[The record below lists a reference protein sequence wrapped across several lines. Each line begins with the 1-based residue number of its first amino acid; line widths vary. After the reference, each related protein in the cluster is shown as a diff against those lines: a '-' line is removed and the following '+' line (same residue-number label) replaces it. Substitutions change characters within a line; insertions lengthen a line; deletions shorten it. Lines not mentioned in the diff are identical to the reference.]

1 MIKCEGYKAFHGT
14 AMVKPT
20 NAKFP
25 PFQMTGDW
33 LYKPEYDCW
42 YCNGSSFPA
51 EIVTEI
57 TESMNGADL
66 VKEIEARVEVLK
78 DLVVSEANVQEM
90 RGIVSNLEKWL
101 NGVKARV

>member
-20 NAKFP
+20 NTKFP

-33 LYKPEYDCW
+33 LYKPEFDCW